1 MNSGSSRWGS
11 NCSSIAHFQWY
22 RTADVS
28 HFCCLF
34 LIFCVFRPIVNSDKN
49 ALNYDDD
56 YVDDPVDYIN
66 VQIQKKKKRKR
77 KKKNTLLTN
86 NLNRKVL
93 L

>member
-1 MNSGSSRWGS
+1 MGPFGSWDRYSTSMNLG
-11 NCSSIAHFQWY
+11 FE
-22 RTADVS
+22 V
-28 HFCCLF
+28 
-34 LIFCVFRPIVNSDKN
+34 
-49 ALNYDDD
+49 NYDDD